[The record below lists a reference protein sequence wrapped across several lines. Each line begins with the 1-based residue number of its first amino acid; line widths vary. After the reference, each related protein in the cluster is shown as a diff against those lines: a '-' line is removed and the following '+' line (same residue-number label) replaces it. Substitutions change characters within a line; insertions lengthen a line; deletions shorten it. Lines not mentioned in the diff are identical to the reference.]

1 MELIDEIMMNI
12 GEYVTDQM
20 AVSNCLY
27 IVLEGYDIQKK
38 STDIVKYQGEDNQY
52 LIKKFLV
59 AKKIKGCT
67 DKTLLMYGKEIPK
80 IIDRIGKPV
89 IDITADD
96 IRIFLAYRMR
106 EVTATTADNELRC
119 LRTFF
124 TWLNAEELVPRNPTV
139 NITSIKRAKQ
149 QKEAFTD
156 IEIVQMRNNLK
167 TSRDKCIFEML
178 ISTGCRVSELCQI
191 KNSEIDGDHVVVH
204 GKGNKDRIVYLN
216 AAAQYALHN
225 YQNDRNDVSEWL
237 FPKKKEGLMLNDFH
251 DYKREELADWWKNA
265 DHIDP
270 DKHIDKGTVEHR
282 IRMLGRKLDI
292 KAYPHKFRR
301 TCATNAL
308 RAGMPIEMVSKMLGH
323 EQIGTTQIYL
333 DLKEDDLKMMHQKYV
348 R

>member
-1 MELIDEIMMNI
+1 MELIDEIMVSI
-12 GEYVTDQM
+12 EDYVTDSM

-27 IVLEGYDIQKK
+27 IILEGYDIQKK
-38 STDIVKYQGEDNQY
+38 STELAEYKPESNIY
-52 LIKKFLV
+52 LVKKFLV

-67 DKTLLMYGKEIPK
+67 DKTLRFYGNEIP
-80 IIDRIGKPV
+80 RALEAIGKPA

-96 IRIFLAYRMR
+96 IRLWIAYRMR
-106 EVTATTADNELRC
+106 EVSLTTCNNELRC
-119 LRTFF
+119 LRSFF
-124 TWLNAEELVPRNPTV
+124 AFLNAEGLIPKNPTV
-139 NITSIKRAKQ
+139 NINTIKQPKT
-149 QKEAFTD
+149 QKEAFLD
-156 IEIVQMRNNLK
+156 SEIVRMRDHLK

-178 ISTGCRVSELCQI
+178 ISTGCRVSELVQI
-191 KNSEIDGDHVVVH
+191 KLSDIEDDKITVH

-225 YQNDRNDVSEWL
+225 YQNERKDVSEWL
-237 FPKKKEGLMLNDFH
+237 FPKKKESVNLKQLRRKNI
-251 DYKREELADWWKNA
+251 ENWWQNPKY
-265 DHIDP
+265 IDV
-270 DKHIDKGTVEHR
+270 DNHMDKGTVEHR

-323 EQIGTTQIYL
+323 EQISTTQIYL
-333 DLKEDDLKMMHQKYV
+333 DLKEDDLKAMHQRYV

>member
-12 GEYVTDQM
+12 SEYVTDQM

-27 IVLEGYDIQKK
+27 IILEGYDIQKK

-52 LIKKFLV
+52 LIRKFLV

-67 DKTLLMYGKEIPK
+67 DRTLRFYGNEIPK
-80 IIDRIGKPV
+80 ALDKIGKPA

-96 IRIFLAYRMR
+96 IRIYLAYRMR
-106 EVTATTADNELRC
+106 EVTPTTTDNELRC

-124 TWLNAEELVPRNPTV
+124 TWLDAEELIPRNPTI
-139 NITSIKRAKQ
+139 NITAIKRAKQ

-225 YQNDRNDVSEWL
+225 YQNERKDVSEWL
-237 FPKKKEGLMLNDFH
+237 FPKKKEDVNLKQLRRKNI
-251 DYKREELADWWKNA
+251 ENWWQNPKY
-265 DHIDP
+265 IDV
-270 DKHIDKGTVEHR
+270 DNHMDKGTVEHR
-282 IRMLGRKLDI
+282 IRILGRKLDI